1 MDTSRISFG
10 EMVAAVS
17 GLILLIVMFFPW
29 YQVEAG
35 MAGSNSSNAWEV
47 FSFVD
52 LLLLLVVLVA
62 VGVAVAR
69 ATGAMPTQLPA
80 PPGMIVAAAGALAL
94 LLIIFRLIS
103 IPGGDVNIDGVDF
116 DRQIGIFLGLL
127 AAAGITF
134 GGFTAMNERN
144 ESATVDASGSAGPG
158 ATA

>member
-10 EMVAAVS
+10 EMVAAAS
-17 GLILLIVMFFPW
+17 GLILLVVMFLPW

-35 MAGSNSSNAWEV
+35 MAGSTSSNAWEI

-52 LLLLLVVLVA
+52 LLLLLIVLAA

-69 ATGAMPTQLPA
+69 AAGAMPTQLPA
-80 PPGMIVAAAGALAL
+80 PPGMIVAAAGALAV

-103 IPGGDVNIDGVDF
+103 IPGPDVNVAGVDF
-116 DRQIGIFLGLL
+116 GRQIGIFLGLL

-134 GGFTAMNERN
+134 GGFKAMNEHN
-144 ESATVDASGSAGPG
+144 ESATVDGSGSAGPG

>member
-17 GLILLIVMFFPW
+17 GLVLLIVMFFPW
-29 YQVEAG
+29 YQTEAE

-69 ATGAMPTQLPA
+69 AAGAMPTQLPA

-103 IPGGDVNIDGVDF
+103 IPGGDVDIDGVDF